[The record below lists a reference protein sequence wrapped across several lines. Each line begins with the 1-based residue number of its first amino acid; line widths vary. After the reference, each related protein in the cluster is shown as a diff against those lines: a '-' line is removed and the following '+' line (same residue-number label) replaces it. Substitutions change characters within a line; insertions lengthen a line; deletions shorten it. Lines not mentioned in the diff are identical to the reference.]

1 MSDVKLS
8 AGDAAPQFEL
18 PDPFGNKHSLTQY
31 RGKKVVVYFYPKDN
45 TPGCTKEACGF
56 RDAYAQYEK
65 HSIIVLGIS
74 PDKATAHE
82 KFIQKFNLPFTLLSD
97 TEKEVMKSYG
107 AWGKKNMY
115 GKITEGVIRKTFLV
129 NEDGIIVK
137 AYHRVKVDEH
147 AEKVLADFG
156 IGE

>member
-1 MSDVKLS
+1 MSDTKLS
-8 AGDAAPQFEL
+8 AGDSAPDFKL
-18 PDPFGNKHSLTQY
+18 PAIDGKIHSLTDY
-31 RGKKVVVYFYPKDN
+31 RGKKLVVYFYPKDD

-56 RDAYAQYEK
+56 RDAYSEYEK
-65 HSIIVLGIS
+65 HGIVILGIS

-82 KFIQKFNLPFTLLSD
+82 KFIQKYNLPFTLLSD
-97 TEKEVMKSYG
+97 LEKEVMKSYG

-129 NEDGIIVK
+129 DENGIIVK

-147 AEKVLADFG
+147 AAKVLADFG
-156 IGE
+156 Y